1 MSPKRRKSPDSSNAR
16 PRPHPTTAKMVPSAP
31 SLNATLGRSA
41 LNAYID
47 APASFPTS
55 RVLSYD
61 DDFVV
66 IRDAYPK
73 ASVHLLLLPR
83 SGRHTALHPFDAFAD
98 ATFLAAVRDAVAPI
112 VALVASELRRLHG
125 PASRTDA
132 TRTAALTAEPPPA
145 ALPPGRDWTKDVLVG
160 VHAHPS
166 MSSLH
171 VHVLSRDR
179 YSDCLKHRKHYNSF
193 ATPFLVPLTDFPL
206 AEDDERRQPGRQG
219 YLASELWCWRCGK
232 GFGKWF
238 VRLKEHLKEEYEE
251 WRKE

>member
-1 MSPKRRKSPDSSNAR
+1 
-16 PRPHPTTAKMVPSAP
+16 MVPSAT

-41 LNAYID
+41 LQAYID

-83 SGRHTALHPFDAFAD
+83 SSSLTALHPFEAFAD
-98 ATFLAAVRDAVAPI
+98 AAFLAAVRNAVAPL
-112 VALVASELRRLHG
+112 VTLVASELRRLHG
-125 PASRTDA
+125 SASRTDA
-132 TRTAALTAEPPPA
+132 ARTAAITAEPPPA
-145 ALPPGRDWTKDVLVG
+145 ALPPGRDWTKDVLLG

-166 MSSLH
+166 MSNLH

-179 YSDCLKHRKHYNSF
+179 YSDCVKHRKHYNSF
-193 ATPFLVPLTDFPL
+193 ATPFLVPLADFPL
-206 AEDDERRQPGRQG
+206 AHDDERRHPGKQG
-219 YLASELWCWRCGK
+219 YLASEMRCWRCGVS
-232 GFGKWF
+232 FGKSF

-251 WRKE
+251 WRRE

>member
-1 MSPKRRKSPDSSNAR
+1 
-16 PRPHPTTAKMVPSAP
+16 MVSSAP

-41 LNAYID
+41 LHAYIE

-83 SGRHTALHPFDAFAD
+83 SSKHTTLHPFDAFAD
-98 ATFLAAVRDAVAPI
+98 AAFLTSVRDAVTPL
-112 VALVASELRRLHG
+112 VALAASELRRLHG
-125 PASRTDA
+125 SASLTDA
-132 TRTAALTAEPPPA
+132 ARTAALTAEPPPA
-145 ALPPGRDWTKDVLVG
+145 ALPPGRDWTEDVLVG

-166 MSSLH
+166 MSNLH

-193 ATPFLVPLTDFPL
+193 ATPFLVPLAAFPL
-206 AEDDERRQPGRQG
+206 AQEDERRHPGRQG
-219 YLASELWCWRCGK
+219 YLASELRCWRCGK
-232 GFGKWF
+232 GYGKSF
-238 VRLKEHLKEEYEE
+238 ARLKEHLKEEYEV
-251 WRKE
+251 WRRE